1 MSLRKIFFTV
11 RKKDLKIVVAK
22 LLGLHVPFT
31 IYHCHPTLI
40 KASNIIWRIP
50 IHPLRVPLL
59 KIKYRINKLIMR
71 DKYIVE
77 VRLR

>member
-1 MSLRKIFFTV
+1 MSLRKIVFTV

-22 LLGLHVPFT
+22 LLDLHVPFT
-31 IYHCHPTLI
+31 IYHCHPMLI

-50 IHPLRVPLL
+50 IHQLRVPLL

-77 VRLR
+77 VRLK